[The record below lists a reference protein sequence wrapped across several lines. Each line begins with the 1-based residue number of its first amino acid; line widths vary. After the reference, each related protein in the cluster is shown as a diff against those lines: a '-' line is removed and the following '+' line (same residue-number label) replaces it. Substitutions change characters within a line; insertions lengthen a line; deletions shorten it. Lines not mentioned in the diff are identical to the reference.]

1 MNKIYYNV
9 SDLINSECKTQ
20 VKNALEKVEGIS
32 KVCVSLPE
40 GKIEVDYNKPTD
52 KDEIKDCIEKA
63 GFTII

>member
-9 SDLINSECKTQ
+9 SGLINSECKTQ
-20 VKNALEKVEGIS
+20 VKNALEKVEGVS

-40 GKIEVDYNKPTD
+40 GKVEVGYNEPAD
-52 KDEIKDCIEKA
+52 KDEIKSCIEKA